1 MRAKK
6 TTSWVSIK
14 EIITYLLVICTG
26 SLYILSIY
34 RDTKLQENI
43 KVLQIAR
50 SIEASLPKEELK
62 YLPERPEELDKNSY
76 QQLKNALQKVIQVT
90 TNARFAYFYLER
102 NGKLYF
108 IVDSEPETSPDYS
121 PPGQEYTEATPLDKK
136 VFIDGIAIVSQP
148 TTDRW
153 GTWVSAEVP
162 VKDTQTGKVIAVF
175 GMDYNA
181 SSWRNRILFE
191 VLQSI
196 LMVLVILILL
206 IISRRGIGKNIL
218 LRKEIEQRE
227 KAENELKE
235 SESYFRL
242 LFELNPQPM
251 FVYDLDSMKI
261 KAANN
266 SAVDVYKYSKEEFL
280 SMTIIDLKA
289 PKEFIRSWKNL
300 IDDTNSF
307 ERTEIWNHR
316 TKDGRII
323 QVEVHSH
330 NLDFKDKNARL
341 VLLIDVTEKNQ
352 IEKTLRERELTL
364 SNLIS
369 SLPGLVYRCAM
380 DENYTMKFMSEAC
393 FRITGY
399 LPEDFILKKM
409 ISFNDLIQPEYQM
422 PIWEKWQKTRKER
435 SVFEAEYQIKTASG
449 EIKWVWERG
458 KCIFEEDG
466 ELLYLEGYIEDIT
479 KRKLAEKE
487 LHKLSRAIEQNPVSV
502 AITDS
507 KGTIEYVNPKFTTM
521 TGYEA
526 SEAIGENPRILK
538 SGKMDPKIYQE
549 LWKAI
554 CSGKVWSGELIN
566 KNKSGNLYWA
576 NKSISPIVDGQG
588 NITHFVAI
596 AEDITEKKKNE
607 AELIKA
613 KEKAEESDRLK
624 SAFLANISHEIRTPM
639 NGILGFAELLKE
651 PNLSYENQKEFLEVI
666 EKSGYRMLNIINDLI
681 DISKIEAGETAL
693 RIKKTNINKMLR
705 ELHLFFMH
713 EGGRKNIQM
722 DFYCEFADEESFIE
736 TDGIKLNQVL
746 TNLIKNALKFTDEG
760 SIRVGYSV
768 KKSMIEFYVSDTGP
782 GIPPDQKDL
791 IFERFRQSSLNLTRK
806 YEGAGLGLA
815 ISKAYVEI
823 LGGSIWIE
831 SELGKGST
839 FFFEL
844 PYQTRVS

>member
-14 EIITYLLVICTG
+14 ELIIYLLVIFSG
-26 SLYILSIY
+26 LLYILSMY
-34 RDTKLQENI
+34 RDTKLQENN

-62 YLPERPEELDKNSY
+62 DLPERPEELNKNSY
-76 QQLKNALQKVIQVT
+76 QQLKNTLQKVIRVT
-90 TNARFAYFYLER
+90 TNARFAYCYLER

-136 VFIDGIAIVSQP
+136 VFIDGKAVVSEP

-162 VKDTQTGKVIAVF
+162 VKDAQTGQVVAVF

-181 SSWRNRILFE
+181 NSWRNRVLFE

-206 IISRRGIGKNIL
+206 VISRRGIGKNIL

-227 KAENELKE
+227 KVEKELKE

-261 KAANN
+261 KAVNN
-266 SAVDVYKYSKEEFL
+266 SAVDVYKYGKEEFL

-289 PKEFIRSWKNL
+289 PKEFIRLWKNL
-300 IDDTNSF
+300 IDDSNSF
-307 ERTEIWNHR
+307 QRTEIWNHR

-330 NLDFKDKNARL
+330 NLDFRDKNARL
-341 VLLIDVTEKNQ
+341 VLLIDVTEKNR

-399 LPEDFILKKM
+399 LPEDFILKKT
-409 ISFNDLIQPEYQM
+409 ISFNDLIQPGYQM

-435 SVFEAEYQIKTASG
+435 SVFEEEYQIKTASG

-458 KCIFEEDG
+458 KCVFDENS

-479 KRKLAEKE
+479 NRKLAEKE

-502 AITDS
+502 VITDS

-526 SEAIGENPRILK
+526 SEAIGKNPRILK
-538 SGKMDPKIYQE
+538 SGKMDPKVYQE

-651 PNLSYENQKEFLEVI
+651 PDLSYENQKEFLEVI

-681 DISKIEAGETAL
+681 DISKIEAGETTL

-713 EGGRKNIQM
+713 EGGRKNIHM
-722 DFYCEFADEESFIE
+722 DFYCELADEESFIE

-760 SIRVGYSV
+760 SIRFGYSV
-768 KKSMIEFYVSDTGP
+768 KKSMVEFYVSDTGP